1 MTMQQTLSI
10 IKPNVM
16 KADNVGAVIAR
27 LESAGLRI
35 KAMKMIQM
43 TQEEAQNFYLEHAAR
58 PFYGELVDFMISSPV
73 VVMVLEAEDA
83 VRKNRDIMGATNP
96 KDAAAGTIRADFSAS
111 LGENAVHGSDSDIS
125 AAREIAFFF
134 SKMEIA

>member
-1 MTMQQTLSI
+1 MQQTLSI